1 MDALTAL
8 HERVSIPRLV
18 GPAPTQDQRE
28 ALFRAAL
35 RAPDHAW
42 LRPWRFL
49 VMEQEGQQRLGDLF
63 AQAALAGSP
72 GMEPDALERMRRK
85 PERAPLLIVAIASYH
100 EHPKV
105 PAREQDMSCA
115 VAVGNMLVAAHAMGL
130 GAVWRT
136 GPMASQQI
144 VRRGLGLAENEQIVA
159 FLYVGHP
166 GGPQKKLPD
175 LRTETFFQPWPG

>member
-8 HERVSIPRLV
+8 HERVSVTRLV

-49 VMEQEGQQRLGDLF
+49 VIEDEGRQRLGDLF
-63 AQAALAGSP
+63 AQAALAGSAD
-72 GMEPDALERMRRK
+72 MEPDALERMRRK
-85 PERAPLLIVAIASYH
+85 PERAPLLIVAIASH
-100 EHPKV
+100 REHSKV
-105 PAREQDMSCA
+105 PVQEQDMSCA

-136 GPMASQQI
+136 GPMAAHQI

-166 GGPQKKLPD
+166 GGPVKNLPE
-175 LRTETFFQPWPG
+175 LSTEAFFQPWRG